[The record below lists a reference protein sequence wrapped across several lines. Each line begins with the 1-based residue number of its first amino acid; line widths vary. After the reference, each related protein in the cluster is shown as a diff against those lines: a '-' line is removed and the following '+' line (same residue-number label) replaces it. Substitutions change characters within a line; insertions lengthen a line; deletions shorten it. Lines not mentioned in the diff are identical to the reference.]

1 MTEEVLTYQHVLN
14 LILEER
20 ENIKQMR
27 ESLKESDKQMRESQR
42 ETDKQIAARFLET
55 DKQIDKVSKEI
66 GHLNNK
72 FGAFNEALV
81 FPSLE
86 KLFAEKF
93 NCKLISKNQK
103 VLMNGNSFEIDVL
116 AISPTA
122 SYIIEIK
129 SKYRKDDL
137 KQLLNSIEKF
147 KKVTLEN
154 KDKKIYG
161 VIVATDFNK
170 DNIKELTQKGIY
182 FISVADDIIKLH
194 EFPEFVPTAW

>member
-1 MTEEVLTYQHVLN
+1 MAEEVLTYQHVLN

-27 ESLKESDKQMRESQR
+27 ESQR
-42 ETDKQIAARFLET
+42 ETDKQIATRFLET

-137 KQLLNSIEKF
+137 KQLLKNIEKF

-154 KDKKIYG
+154 NDKKIYG

-170 DNIKELTQKGIY
+170 DNIKELARKGIY
-182 FISVADDIIKLH
+182 FITVFDDIVKLQ
-194 EFPEFVPTAW
+194 ESPEFVPTAW

>member
-1 MTEEVLTYQHVLN
+1 MSEEVLTYKHVLN

-27 ESLKESDKQMRESQR
+27 ESQR
-42 ETDKQIAARFLET
+42 ETDKQIATRFLET

-137 KQLLNSIEKF
+137 KQLLKSIDKF

-170 DNIKELTQKGIY
+170 DNIKELSQKGIY
-182 FISVADDIIKLH
+182 FISVADDIIKLN
-194 EFPEFVPTAW
+194 ESPEFVPTAW

>member
-1 MTEEVLTYQHVLN
+1 MSEEVLTYQHVLN

-20 ENIKQMR
+20 ENIKQ
-27 ESLKESDKQMRESQR
+27 LRESQR

-86 KLFAEKF
+86 RLFAEKF
-93 NCKLISKNQK
+93 NCLTISQRHQI
-103 VLMNGNSFEIDVL
+103 LLNGNTFEIDLL
-116 AISPTA
+116 AVSKNA
-122 SYIIEIK
+122 CYIIEIK

-137 KQLLNSIEKF
+137 KQLLKTIEKY
-147 KKVTLEN
+147 KIYSPEHKE
-154 KDKKIYG
+154 KKIYG
-161 VIVATDFNK
+161 VIVATEFNK
-170 DNIKELTQKGIY
+170 DNIKELLKKGIY
-182 FISVADDIIKLH
+182 FITVSDDIIKLQ
-194 EFPEFVPTAW
+194 ESPEFVPTVW